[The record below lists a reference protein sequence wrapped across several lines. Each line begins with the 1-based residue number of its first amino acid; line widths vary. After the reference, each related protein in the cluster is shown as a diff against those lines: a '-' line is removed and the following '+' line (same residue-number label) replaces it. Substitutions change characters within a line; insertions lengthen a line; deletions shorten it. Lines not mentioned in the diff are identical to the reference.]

1 MKKLKA
7 EDFLRNVLKEI
18 DSLPDGFEQR
28 LLKIVNSAPTKQKRE
43 RIRELLSEV
52 TSA

>member
-18 DSLPDGFEQR
+18 DPLPDGFAQR
-28 LLKIVNSAPTKQKRE
+28 LLRIVNSAPTQKKE
-43 RIRELLSEV
+43 RIRELFSEV